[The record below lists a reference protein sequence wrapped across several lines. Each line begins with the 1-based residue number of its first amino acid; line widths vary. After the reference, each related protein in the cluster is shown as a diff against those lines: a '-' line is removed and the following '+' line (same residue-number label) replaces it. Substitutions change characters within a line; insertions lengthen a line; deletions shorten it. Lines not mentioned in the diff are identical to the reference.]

1 MFNRKQMLLFRHQ
14 HGRAVTNDE
23 DELGNEVRG
32 GSQDEKEFTERL
44 LKFNLVSQMTAEK
57 QKSAFNELEGFKIDS
72 ELSRKLL
79 LGVFES
85 SLLQNDDHDELED
98 YLEEI
103 EEKKN

>member
-1 MFNRKQMLLFRHQ
+1 MK
-14 HGRAVTNDE
+14 GASE
-23 DELGNEVRG
+23 DE
-32 GSQDEKEFTERL
+32 QEFTESL
-44 LKFNLVSQMTAEK
+44 LKYNLVSQMTAEK
-57 QKSAFNELEGFKIDS
+57 YKSTYNELEGFKIDS

-103 EEKKN
+103 EEKK